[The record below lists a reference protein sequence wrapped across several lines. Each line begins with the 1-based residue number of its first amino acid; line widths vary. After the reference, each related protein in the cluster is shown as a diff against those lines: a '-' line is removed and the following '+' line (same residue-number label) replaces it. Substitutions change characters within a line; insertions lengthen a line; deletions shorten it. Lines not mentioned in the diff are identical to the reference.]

1 MTEENN
7 SAIGRQGDGSAGTPR
22 GVSKRDQIPSGAE
35 RAGRKND
42 ELEWARQHAG
52 EEGVLRKKRGVFRK
66 TELHGILPEDT
77 PEEAKRIRK
86 RTMESLKGPASVIS
100 YQPFEKAFRDFI
112 CSLLERQDLLE
123 DKILLHDADLQ
134 QQIDALEQSME
145 QLRPASAAAPEVKA

>member
-7 SAIGRQGDGSAGTPR
+7 SVTGRQSEGSAGTPR
-22 GVSKRDQIPSGAE
+22 GVSKRDQVPSGAD

-77 PEEAKRIRK
+77 PGEAKRIRK
-86 RTMESLKGPASVIS
+86 RTMESLKVPGAVIS

-123 DKILLHDADLQ
+123 EKMLLHDADLQ
-134 QQIDALEQSME
+134 QQIDALEQRME
-145 QLRPASAAAPEVKA
+145 QAGQAPAASPEVKA